1 MNKNFETI
9 DTVREG
15 ERELYFNEVEANASV
30 LQQIE
35 KEGREDRTKDAH
47 SLQVPHSN
55 VGITLIALIITIIVL
70 LILAGVTLNMVIGEN
85 GIVKKAQVA
94 KQNTN
99 QADAKE
105 SLQLMLLDVKA
116 SVNSEEKRNPIV
128 TDFERLEGKDNIE
141 GIYYENSNAIINYKG
156 YAFTVND
163 KLEIIDQKLIEDNN
177 FEPNSI
183 IEAVKKIN
191 NNGIN
196 EININDELYSL
207 DVIVNSGDLILD
219 GTSQVDGATL
229 NNKVYEFG
237 DSTKDCATSSTDSA
251 KNMVVLKVKGN
262 LTISENVTLTSC
274 KNDKGYGGPKGM
286 LVYCTGTITNN
297 GKISMTARG
306 AIAEGQNVY
315 LWKNSDESYEYV
327 PKEGALGGEAQIS
340 TGTMTAGKPGKNGEN
355 RRTGGGGSGAAKRF
369 SGGSGSRV
377 SGAGTNGTSYSGG
390 SAGGAICVRYDAQ
403 GQKGVENG
411 GAGGKGIS
419 AYSSNY
425 GAGGGAGNPGGYGMK
440 SESTYSNSTFA
451 GANGT
456 GGLLIIYGET
466 INNNNIIEANGSNG
480 RTRFVRW

>member
-1 MNKNFETI
+1 
-9 DTVREG
+9 
-15 ERELYFNEVEANASV
+15 
-30 LQQIE
+30 
-35 KEGREDRTKDAH
+35 
-47 SLQVPHSN
+47 
-55 VGITLIALIITIIVL
+55 
-70 LILAGVTLNMVIGEN
+70 MVIGEN

-116 SVNSEEKRNPIV
+116 SVNSEEKRNTIV
-128 TDFERLEGKDNIE
+128 TDCERLEEKDNIE

-163 KLEIIDQKLIEDNN
+163 KLGIIDQKLIEDNN

-191 NNGIN
+191 DNGIN

-340 TGTMTAGKPGKNGEN
+340 TGTMIAGKPGKNGEN
-355 RRTGGGGSGAAKRF
+355 RKTGGGGSGAAKRF
-369 SGGSGSRV
+369 SEGSGSRV

-390 SAGGAICVRYDAQ
+390 S
-403 GQKGVENG
+403 
-411 GAGGKGIS
+411 
-419 AYSSNY
+419 
-425 GAGGGAGNPGGYGMK
+425 GGGAVCAREEVKARHK
-440 SESTYSNSTFA
+440 SAAAAES
-451 GANGT
+451 
-456 GGLLIIYGET
+456 
-466 INNNNIIEANGSNG
+466 GS
-480 RTRFVRW
+480 FK

>member
-1 MNKNFETI
+1 MTKAAKSV
-9 DTVREG
+9 DTVRG
-15 ERELYFNEVEANASV
+15 SYTLIKNKHTNKIVSNIQHQKSNFKHLTFNSA
-30 LQQIE
+30 
-35 KEGREDRTKDAH
+35 
-47 SLQVPHSN
+47 
-55 VGITLIALIITIIVL
+55 ITLIALIITIIVL

-116 SVNSEEKRNPIV
+116 SVNSEEKRNTIV
-128 TDFERLEGKDNIE
+128 TDCERLEGKDNIE

-191 NNGIN
+191 DNGIN

-297 GKISMTARG
+297 GTIDMTARG
-306 AIAEGQNVY
+306 AKAEGQDVY
-315 LWKNSDESYEYV
+315 LWQNADSSYEYV
-327 PKEGALGGEAQIS
+327 PAVGGTGGERVKTS
-340 TGTMTAGKPGKNGEN
+340 SSGTYWTYKNGNDGKEAIN
-355 RRTGGGGSGAAKRF
+355 RQTGGGGSGA
-369 SGGSGSRV
+369 SSNWNSTGN
-377 SGAGTNGTSYSGG
+377 SGAGGNGTSYSGG
-390 SAGGAICVRYDAQ
+390 T
-403 GQKGVENG
+403 
-411 GAGGKGIS
+411 
-419 AYSSNY
+419 
-425 GAGGGAGNPGGYGMK
+425 GGGGQARRK
-440 SESTYSNSTFA
+440 KRTNS
-451 GANGT
+451 
-456 GGLLIIYGET
+456 
-466 INNNNIIEANGSNG
+466 
-480 RTRFVRW
+480 